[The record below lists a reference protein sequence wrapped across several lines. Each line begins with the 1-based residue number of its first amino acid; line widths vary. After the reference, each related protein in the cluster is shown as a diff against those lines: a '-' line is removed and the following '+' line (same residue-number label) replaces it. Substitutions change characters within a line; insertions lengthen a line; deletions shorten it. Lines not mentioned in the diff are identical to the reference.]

1 MTLLML
7 LMCSIGVWA
16 QDGTTVVDPG
26 FYLVNKLGGNATV
39 TFYTYAPESNTRA
52 ASEQVSLLEIV
63 SQIEAGTSGLEPLI
77 KGDDTKEENYFMNRY
92 YPYVLMHIVPK
103 NDSEGNYWTD
113 EALLFSNF
121 ATDESLVN
129 VPSQLVPGQLQ
140 PGGYS
145 TRSGVSIGDK
155 LDVNL
160 IQLDAN
166 RYDGAGWYYIYV
178 PEEASDGSSGN
189 TIILEGFVVPK
200 FDLSTVTSTSTD
212 GKTLTYTLDGFT
224 STLSIDDGGTSFTYN
239 GSAQGPTKI
248 TNTTFEVKKDS
259 KTISFETSNHVFVAL
274 SAQSGS
280 SLSSDKTAVDV
291 GDYTL
296 SLQPKTRTVQDN
308 SGTSGNATTTVPA
321 GIFINEKDIEF
332 KITQRELNTTNSG
345 LTVTAKNKVYDGNTD
360 AEVSATF
367 ATGVDGETLTITGLE
382 GTFDNKNVGEN
393 KTVTIKSG
401 WTIVPG
407 DNTKVAN
414 YKIDMPESVKANIT
428 PKPLTATVTAE
439 NKEYDATTTAT
450 VSGSVATGIEG
461 ETLTISGLT
470 GTFADANVGTGKT
483 VTINGGEVKAGDNTT
498 ASNYNVSFPKST
510 TADITAKA
518 LTITAK
524 DQSVTY
530 GTNIATGT
538 TQVILSP
545 ATLPGNDQLTGITLT
560 PSTTDVTTDGTIT
573 PSKAEI
579 KSGETDVTSNY
590 NISYPTGKLTITSAT
605 FVEGDVTASGY
616 EGTYDGKEH
625 GIEVKAEGTT
635 IKYGTKE
642 GTYDETPLTYTNVGT
657 YTIYY
662 EVTKANYNPVTGSET
677 VKITAKELT
686 ATVTAENKEYDAT
699 TSATV
704 SGTVAT
710 GIEGETLTISGLTG
724 TFADANV
731 GTGKTVTIDGGEVS
745 AGDNTT
751 ASNYSVS
758 IPKSTTADITAKA
771 LTITAKDQSVT
782 YGTNIATG
790 TTQVTLSPATLPGN
804 DQLTGISLTPSTT
817 DVTTSGTITPSKA
830 EIKSGEA
837 DVTSNYSITYEPGK
851 LTITSAT
858 FVDGD
863 VKSEAYSGVYDGK
876 AHTISLEAPEDAT
889 VRYGTAKG
897 SCNLDKAPIYT
908 DVSTNTVYFVV
919 TRPNYNPVKGSQT
932 VTITKK
938 ELTITAEAK
947 SKIYG
952 AVDPTLTYK
961 VEGLVEGESLDGA
974 LTRDEGKDV
983 GEYDILQGTLK
994 ATDNYKVTYIGAKLS
1009 ITRAPLTV
1017 KADPKTKEAGED
1029 DPALTYT
1036 YDKLVADDTEEVFS
1050 GSLTRIAGEEA
1061 GEYAIMLGNLSAGDN
1076 YDITFQGANL
1086 TITAKEPVKPEE
1098 PLYKIYVAESVGG
1111 EVHTTHTQAKQGQ
1124 QVNIIIKT
1132 EDNYNLES
1140 LVVLNNST
1148 RKPITTDVT
1157 TDKDNN
1163 EFTYFLMPGADVTV
1177 AATFVKQKEEFKQ
1190 NIFILKNYYGEVV
1203 SNLLYAEPGQQVNL
1217 ETRVKDGYTNV
1228 LLDELYVFNEKG
1240 EQLQLFYLDDPIEKV
1255 PVYLFFMKGERAYV
1269 YNSFK
1274 GTNGITDETKSLKL
1288 DGIKLFSLSDLYSNF
1303 LKTSGGTEGAELV
1316 LSFLANILANFTSDG
1331 ALHVNLG
1338 PEDMCSAL
1346 MNLQSGWKVKFDF
1359 TGIIQLINPEL
1370 LGMSEGTIN
1379 LTSGQIYELLSPG
1392 NLKLLMKSSESPL
1405 LINSITVIPPDSQDP
1420 TDPTD
1425 PSNPTDPTDPTAIKG
1440 MQADKAAGDIFDL
1453 RGRKVDENTL
1463 QKGVYIR
1470 NGRKIVIK

>member
-1 MTLLML
+1 MIQPIRKLMTLFML
-7 LMCSIGVWA
+7 LMCSIGAWA

-178 PEEASDGSSGN
+178 PEEASDGSFGN

-212 GKTLTYTLDGFT
+212 GKTLTYTSDGFT
-224 STLSIDDGGTSFTYN
+224 TTLSIDDGGTSFTYN
-239 GSAQGPTKI
+239 GSAQGPSKI

-259 KTISFETSNHVFVAL
+259 KTISFETSKHVLYAL
-274 SAQSGS
+274 SAQEGS
-280 SLSSDKTAVDV
+280 SLTTDDKAVNV
-291 GDYTL
+291 GKYAFTL
-296 SLQPKTRTVQDN
+296 SPNPRIVQDN
-308 SGTSGNATTTVPA
+308 SGTTGEATTVPA
-321 GIFINEKDIEF
+321 GIFIDNMSIGFTISEATFTETEVTYEGYEGVYDAKSHTINVTAPKEATVKYGTVAGTYDLTQAPTYTDVSTNTVYF
-332 KITQRELNTTNSG
+332 QVTMDNYNAVTGSKTVKIT
-345 LTVTAKNKVYDGNTD
+345 AK
-360 AEVSATF
+360 E
-367 ATGVDGETLTITGLE
+367 
-382 GTFDNKNVGEN
+382 
-393 KTVTIKSG
+393 
-401 WTIVPG
+401 
-407 DNTKVAN
+407 
-414 YKIDMPESVKANIT
+414 
-428 PKPLTATVTAE
+428 LTATVTAE
-439 NKEYDATTTAT
+439 NREYDATTSAT
-450 VSGSVATGIEG
+450 VSGTVATGIEG

-483 VTINGGEVKAGDNTT
+483 VTIDGGEVKAGDNTT
-498 ASNYNVSFPKST
+498 ASNYSVSFPKST

-616 EGTYDGKEH
+616 EGTYDGKDH
-625 GIEVKAEGTT
+625 GIEVKAEGAT

-662 EVTKANYNPVTGSET
+662 EVTKANYNPVKGSQT

-686 ATVTAENKEYDAT
+686 ATVTAQNKEYDAT
-699 TSATV
+699 TTAAV
-704 SGTVAT
+704 SGTVET

-731 GTGKTVTIDGGEVS
+731 GTGKTVTIDGGEVK

-758 IPKSTTADITAKA
+758 LPKSTTADITAKD
-771 LTITAKDQSVT
+771 LTIMAKDQSVT

-790 TTQVTLSPATLPGN
+790 TTQVTLSPATLPGSA
-804 DQLTGISLTPSTT
+804 QLTSIMLTPSTT

-830 EIKSGEA
+830 EIKSGET
-837 DVTSNYSITYEPGK
+837 DVTSNYNIKYESGK

-858 FVDGD
+858 FVEGD
-863 VKSEAYSGVYDGK
+863 VKAEAYSGVYDGK
-876 AHTISLEAPEDAT
+876 AHTIKVEAPDDAT
-889 VRYGTAKG
+889 VKYGTTEG
-897 SCNLDKAPIYT
+897 SCNLDKAPTYK
-908 DVSTNTVYFVV
+908 DVSTNTVYFEV

-1076 YDITFQGANL
+1076 YNITFQGANL

-1111 EVHTTHTQAKQGQ
+1111 EVKTTHTQAKQGQ

-1190 NIFILKNYYGEVV
+1190 NIFILKNYYGEVI
-1203 SNLLYAEPGQQVNL
+1203 SHLLYAEPGQQVNL

-1331 ALHVNLG
+1331 ALHVNQG

-1370 LGMSEGTIN
+1370 LGKGEGTIN

-1392 NLKLLMKSSESPL
+1392 NLKLLMKSSEGPL

>member
-212 GKTLTYTLDGFT
+212 GKTLTYTSDGFT
-224 STLSIDDGGTSFTYN
+224 TTLSIDDGGTSFTYN

-510 TADITAKA
+510 TADITTKA

-530 GTNIATGT
+530 GTSIATGT

-863 VKSEAYSGVYDGK
+863 VKAEAYSGVYDGK

-897 SCNLDKAPIYT
+897 SCNRDKAPTYT
-908 DVSTNTVYFVV
+908 DVSTNIVYFVV

-947 SKIYG
+947 SKVYG
-952 AVDPTLTYK
+952 EADPTLTYK

-1050 GSLTRIAGEEA
+1050 GSLTRIAGEGV
-1061 GEYAIMLGNLSAGDN
+1061 GEYDITQGTLTAGDN
-1076 YDITFQGANL
+1076 YTIAFTGAKLTIKEKTPDPILPIKASFKVVVAESEGGSVSVSKIEASPGTQINMKITPVTGYHLETITIKKSHGGEVQHDITFD
-1086 TITAKEPVKPEE
+1086 AKG
-1098 PLYKIYVAESVGG
+1098 ESW
-1111 EVHTTHTQAKQGQ
+1111 
-1124 QVNIIIKT
+1124 
-1132 EDNYNLES
+1132 D
-1140 LVVLNNST
+1140 
-1148 RKPITTDVT
+1148 
-1157 TDKDNN
+1157 
-1163 EFTYFLMPGADVTV
+1163 YFLMPSDDVIITAV
-1177 AATFVKQKEEFKQ
+1177 FEKDKAAQ
-1190 NIFILKNYYGEVV
+1190 NIFIYKSYYGEVV
-1203 SNLLYAEPGQQVNL
+1203 ANTISADENEQVNL
-1217 ETRVKDGYTNV
+1217 VAHPAYDNCV
-1228 LLDELYVFNEKG
+1228 LDELVVINDEGK
-1240 EQLQLFYLDDPIEKV
+1240 QLDLTTSYDSKEGNIYTFMMTGNWVQVYSTFRGINDVVDGARPFGLDNRFYQLSQKDQIILQTT
-1255 PVYLFFMKGERAYV
+1255 A
-1269 YNSFK
+1269 
-1274 GTNGITDETKSLKL
+1274 ETKDVQIGLSLNANIFCQVAD
-1288 DGIKLFSLSDLYSNF
+1288 DGSLMMEQGEDVGLMIGGLKKGNFFRIDHDGEIALKNPDIIKEINDAFPPPAHILTRGEDTAIIKPGVAYEVVEDGNL
-1303 LKTSGGTEGAELV
+1303 ELV
-1316 LSFLANILANFTSDG
+1316 LKGSAPLVLKSII
-1331 ALHVNLG
+1331 VEG
-1338 PEDMCSAL
+1338 P
-1346 MNLQSGWKVKFDF
+1346 
-1359 TGIIQLINPEL
+1359 
-1370 LGMSEGTIN
+1370 
-1379 LTSGQIYELLSPG
+1379 
-1392 NLKLLMKSSESPL
+1392 
-1405 LINSITVIPPDSQDP
+1405 
-1420 TDPTD
+1420 
-1425 PSNPTDPTDPTAIKG
+1425 DPTAINRL
-1440 MQADKAAGDIFDL
+1440 QADDEAADIYDL
-1453 RGRKVDENTL
+1453 SGRKVDPTSL
-1463 QKGVYIR
+1463 RKGMYIR
-1470 NGRKIVIK
+1470 NGKKIIIK